1 MTYNVF
7 GGTLYLAQLQLQR
20 DQYLPVWYRCDGM
33 QVKGPMDYTNFDSY
47 PKDVDIPPDELSGWD
62 KDF

>member
-1 MTYNVF
+1 LSNKKYKIVTNKLRV
-7 GGTLYLAQLQLQR
+7 
-20 DQYLPVWYRCDGM
+20 QYRSVGM
-33 QVKGPMDYTNFDSY
+33 QVKGPMDYSNFDSY